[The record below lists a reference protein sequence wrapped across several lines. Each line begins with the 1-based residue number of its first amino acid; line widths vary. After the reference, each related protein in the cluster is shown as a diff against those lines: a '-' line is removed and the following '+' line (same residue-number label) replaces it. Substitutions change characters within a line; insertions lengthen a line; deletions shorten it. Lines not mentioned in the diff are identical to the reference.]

1 MGLVSDATEDVDP
14 AELEAQLTQIKGAM
28 GLAEQYPGRARLW
41 LYAGLLIGAAAILV
55 QVTFFFNDR
64 LGGPAYTA
72 IWGGF
77 CVVAVAALWVM
88 SARLPQNEAPE
99 SAPSWRVIYG
109 SLTVFLFAATG
120 VAGDVARQ
128 VPGLDRALLFFGLVL
143 ATVGLALLVTGAVLA
158 SYRVRRRDRLVFYAG
173 GVWVLVLASW
183 IPYVEILRY
192 VGVGLFGLCFV
203 VYSIA
208 AYVYL
213 TRA

>member
-1 MGLVSDATEDVDP
+1 MSDATEDVDP
-14 AELEAQLTQIKGAM
+14 AELEAQLSQIKGAM
-28 GLAEQYPGRARLW
+28 GLTEQYPGRARLW
-41 LYAGLLIGAAAILV
+41 LYAGLLIGVAAILV
-55 QVTFFFNDR
+55 QVTFFFYER
-64 LGGPAYTA
+64 LGATAYTA

-77 CVVAVAALWVM
+77 CVVAVATLWLM
-88 SARLPQNEAPE
+88 SARLPQRETPA

-109 SLTVFLFAATG
+109 SLAVFLFAATG

-158 SYRVRRRDRLVFYAG
+158 SYRVRRRDRLVFYLG
-173 GVWVLVLASW
+173 GAWVLVLASW
-183 IPYVEILRY
+183 LPYVDILRY

-213 TRA
+213 SRS